1 MLTFLMILTAGG
13 MGLTT
18 GCWRYLRNFGVLAL
32 TIGGILGGIVI
43 SRDGLGKWM
52 LP

>member
-1 MLTFLMILTAGG
+1 

-18 GCWRYLRNFGVLAL
+18 QDVGVIYGTFACL

-43 SRDGLGKWM
+43 SEMD
-52 LP
+52 

>member
-1 MLTFLMILTAGG
+1 

-18 GCWRYLRNFGVLAL
+18 QDVGVIYGTFGCAL